1 MNAPNDLRRTFIG
14 GSDAAAILGLSPWAT
29 PLGIYRR
36 KRGEVADDFEL
47 DPQKVRILR
56 RGKLMEPVVLKML
69 EAEHGIRIVKRS
81 SQKKPNRYA
90 MLDYPFLAAEIDAE
104 WKVKP
109 EDVERWN
116 LDPSL
121 VGTVQNIEVKTVHPF
136 AAGKYGEEFT
146 DEIPVEYGAQAMHGL
161 MVTNR
166 RLTLVAVLVGSD
178 NLVVYFVHRDDETIA
193 GMRAK
198 EVEFWNAHVLA
209 GVPPEPQDFSDVVS
223 LFSKKRASQ
232 TVATPELEELVRELK
247 ALSDAKRTAEE
258 GAEDVKFK
266 IGVAMLGEGSLVRDA
281 DGEVQPGPGAK
292 PGSHVLL
299 RPGTHGAYG
308 PEVLLTVALQSQS
321 RIDQKLLREQH
332 PEIAKECT
340 KTSQFFTFRPKRSK
354 S

>member
-47 DPQKVRILR
+47 DPQKARILR

-109 EDVERWN
+109 EDAERWN

-121 VGTVQNIEVKTVHPF
+121 IGTVQNIEVKTVHPF

-161 MVTNR
+161 MVTGR

-178 NLVVYFVHRDDETIA
+178 NLVVYFVKRDDETID

-198 EVEFWNAHVLA
+198 EVAFWNEHVLA
-209 GVPPEPQDFSDVVS
+209 GVPPAPQDILDVYA
-223 LFSKKRASQ
+223 LFKRDLSTKIEASIEVAALVEDLKRAND
-232 TVATPELEELVRELK
+232 EER
-247 ALSDAKRTAEE
+247 AAKERAEE
-258 GAEDVKFK
+258 IKFRV
-266 IGVAMLGEGSLVRDA
+266 GEFMLGAAAITLDPK
-281 DGEVQPGPGAK
+281 DGIKPGPEAK
-292 PGSHVLL
+292 PGRHVLTF
-299 RPGTHGAYG
+299 GGD
-308 PEVLLTVALQSQS
+308 EILTVALQSQA

-332 PEIAKECT
+332 PEVAEQCT
-340 KTSQFFTFRPKRSK
+340 KQSQFFTFRAKRSK
-354 S
+354 R